1 MKTQNN
7 IEKQFEKLKDA
18 YRVPEGYFE
27 HIQVPKQPRTKLLSM
42 RSIKKFLVAAVLLLL
57 VSLGYKVWHW
67 QQDNTQLPKKPSTEI
82 SNNDVMLDDLSDD
95 DIIDYL
101 SDEDITD
108 LIL

>member
-7 IEKQFEKLKDA
+7 IEEQFEKIKDA
-18 YRVPEGYFE
+18 YRVPEAYFNQ
-27 HIQVPKQPRTKLLSM
+27 IQVPKQPRTKLLSM
-42 RSIKKFLVAAVLLLL
+42 RSVKKYLVAAVLLLL

-67 QQDNTQLPKKPSTEI
+67 QQNNTQLPQKPRTEI
-82 SNNDVMLDDLSDD
+82 SNNDKMLDDLSDD
-95 DIIDYL
+95 EIIDYL